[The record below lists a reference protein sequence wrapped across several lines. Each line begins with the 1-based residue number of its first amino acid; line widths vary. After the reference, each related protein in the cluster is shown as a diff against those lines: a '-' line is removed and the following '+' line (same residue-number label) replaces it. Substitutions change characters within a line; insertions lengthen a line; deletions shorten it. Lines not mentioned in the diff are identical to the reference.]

1 MKMNVKNKNDMKTWT
16 HDQMF
21 DYGYDASM
29 LKKEASKKE
38 KLPDVKLTLCQ

>member
-1 MKMNVKNKNDMKTWT
+1 MSMKTWT
-16 HDQMF
+16 HDQML

-38 KLPDVKLTLCQ
+38 